1 MRISQTSQ
9 CKRDIKQQAKRGK
22 DLQKLK
28 HVIEALLASQPLTL
42 KNRDHALSG
51 AWVGW
56 RDCHVEP
63 NWLLIY
69 KISPKELILA
79 RTGTHSDLF

>member
-9 CKRDIKQQAKRGK
+9 FKRDIKQQAKRGK

-28 HVIEALLASQPLTL
+28 HVIEGLLAGQPLPP

-51 AWVGW
+51 VWVGW

-63 NWLLIY
+63 NSLLIY
-69 KISPKELILA
+69 KISPTELVLG